1 MLNDEIEKKK
11 QAKKF
16 NKNSMLK
23 EKIIKK
29 NKERLVPLK
38 KVMAHK
44 PSTLDSF

>member
-1 MLNDEIEKKK
+1 MMKLKKKK